1 MVVDIGDGTVDGAPV
16 IVPLVHECDPSAKQ
30 SRVAASGK
38 AYLRGYDGDF
48 QLSHLEEQAFIAA
61 RRPPMFDGALVEG
74 AVFSDL
80 DPDWW
85 AATCRVER
93 LGRDPVTSS
102 RNRQLVE
109 IRQHVYSA
117 ATGARAVEA
126 LATGI
131 PLVTEAV
138 REAGLPP
145 ARYFDSG
152 IRFTVMLRQQPPP
165 APPTATAV
173 PVLSGRDQLI

>member
-1 MVVDIGDGTVDGAPV
+1 M
-16 IVPLVHECDPSAKQ
+16 Q
-30 SRVAASGK
+30 SR
-38 AYLRGYDGDF
+38 
-48 QLSHLEEQAFIAA
+48 AA
-61 RRPPMFDGALVEG
+61 RTRPGHLV
-74 AVFSDL
+74 
-80 DPDWW
+80 PYH
-85 AATCRVER
+85 
-93 LGRDPVTSS
+93 
-102 RNRQLVE
+102 QLVE
-109 IRQHVYSA
+109 ICQHVYSA

-173 PVLSGRDQLI
+173 PVLSGRDQLIYDLLASAPRTAAELAAQTQLSADTVRRSLRALRIRDLSGSMGDEAGNHLSTGVT